1 MLLPEPARDVPARG
15 DPSETGGVNGEDRKN
30 NEAHPTPG
38 RRRWSM
44 EDSAMKFL
52 INMKVLFAALA
63 VAVGSSAAMAAQ
75 TLGPVS
81 DEIGV
86 VKIPKGAPIQIG
98 GYWTLS
104 GADVNL
110 GLDQKRAVEIAFD
123 DANNMVAGHKIR
135 LLAEDS
141 GCNAEGGQTAAVKIA
156 SNQNIVAVV
165 GPDCSSSATPGAPI
179 LWKAGMVDIG
189 TSTTAP
195 ALTAADRKPGYFGY
209 LRTIYND
216 LAQGKADAE
225 YFYNKLACRTMATV
239 HDGSPYAEQLV
250 RVAEN
255 NFSKLGGKVTSAE
268 AVTPT
273 DVDMRPM
280 LTRVA
285 TDKPC
290 VLYFPIFV
298 AAAAQIARQAPQIK
312 GLEKTNVIGGSA
324 LMAPGF
330 IEAAGDAAVGFRFT
344 NPDTSPEAFGK
355 KYPEFVEKYRK
366 KFGEAPIQA
375 FHANAYDAGM
385 ILLMA
390 IEKVAVTD
398 ADGNTYIGRQAL
410 RDELFGTKGIE
421 GLAGEIT
428 CNEHGDCSN
437 AQFAVY
443 EFTNSDPAT
452 FKIGVNPKKIY
463 P

>member
-1 MLLPEPARDVPARG
+1 
-15 DPSETGGVNGEDRKN
+15 
-30 NEAHPTPG
+30 
-38 RRRWSM
+38 
-44 EDSAMKFL
+44 
-52 INMKVLFAALA
+52 MKVLSGVKALSVAVALA
-63 VAVGSSAAMAAQ
+63 AGISAAMAAQ
-75 TLGPVS
+75 TLGPVT

-123 DANNMVAGHKIR
+123 DANNMVAGHAIK

-141 GCNAEGGQTAAVKIA
+141 QCNAEGGQTAATKIA

-179 LWKAGMVDIG
+179 LWQAGMVDIG

-195 ALTAADRKPGYFGY
+195 ALTAPDRKPGYFGY

-225 YFYNKLACRTMATV
+225 YFYTKLECRTMATV

-250 RVAEN
+250 RVAAD
-255 NFSKLGGKVTSAE
+255 NFTRLGGKITSAE

-298 AAAAQIARQAPQIK
+298 AAAAQIARQVPEIT
-312 GLEKTNVIGGSA
+312 GLENTQIFGGSA

-330 IEAAGDAAVGFRFT
+330 IEAAGDAVVGFRFT

-355 KYPEFVEKYRK
+355 KYPEFVEKYK
-366 KFGEAPIQA
+366 TKYGEAPIQS

-390 IEKVAVTD
+390 IEKVAKDD
-398 ADGNTYIGRQAL
+398 ADGNTYIGRKAL
-410 RDELFGTKGIE
+410 RDALFATKGVE

-443 EFTNSDPAT
+443 EFTNADPAT
-452 FKIGVNPKKIY
+452 FEIGVNPKKIY